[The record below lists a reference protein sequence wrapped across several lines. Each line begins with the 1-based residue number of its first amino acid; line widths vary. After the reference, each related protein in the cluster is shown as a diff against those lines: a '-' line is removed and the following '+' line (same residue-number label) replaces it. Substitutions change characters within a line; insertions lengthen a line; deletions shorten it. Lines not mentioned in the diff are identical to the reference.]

1 MTHSLQHNE
10 VSADVP
16 DWSREACLRFWD
28 PGRRLL
34 RSIRAYQTR
43 KTRNDPWRLLTRYW
57 VLQHRFWSVI
67 TGADIPLNCKIGGG
81 LVLTHPNGVVIYPEA
96 IIGPNCLISQQ
107 VTIGVGGPKPGAPI
121 LGGHVDVGAGA
132 KILGGVKIGDHAIIG
147 ANAVVIQDVPP
158 RATAVGVPAR
168 ILSR

>member
-1 MTHSLQHNE
+1 
-10 VSADVP
+10 
-16 DWSREACLRFWD
+16 
-28 PGRRLL
+28 
-34 RSIRAYQTR
+34 
-43 KTRNDPWRLLTRYW
+43 
-57 VLQHRFWSVI
+57 
-67 TGADIPLNCKIGGG
+67 
-81 LVLTHPNGVVIYPEA
+81 
-96 IIGPNCLISQQ
+96 
-107 VTIGVGGPKPGAPI
+107 VGGPKPGAPI